1 MKIFSVNLRFW
12 SRLLGVFA
20 PGNTRTT
27 TAALLHPP
35 IDRALAW
42 IAATTICGVLGG
54 ISLVVPPFITWDSA
68 HGFLAWR
75 GTVLGAMNCSIS
87 PNPENIAQDMCEFM
101 TWWSPGQYLVPGTIS
116 LLGVPLGIAM
126 TLTVALALLASLIG
140 WVMVARVFAP
150 QRSLAALLVGL
161 IGSFPYSTLAFLTY
175 HGGEILLQA
184 GTPWL
189 VLTAYLIPEM
199 RAVPAGLLAAGA
211 VCLSFLAKLTGLLTM
226 AAALLAGSLVFF
238 VFGRR
243 VTYGM
248 IGGALGAMAA
258 FAVVYFAFLSR
269 GSTPAVQTMGWSLP
283 LQSIALV
290 FLLPWVAGI
299 SWSDAL
305 DWIFPDM
312 PSAYFAYLA
321 PAVLVIGLI
330 VFWRPQTT
338 NEKRLRLFCLWFYG
352 ITTAVFI
359 FLYIHGSALSL
370 EERHFRSVGTLLFVC
385 AVMSAMET
393 GTPRWAK
400 SSFLILCALMAFYGV
415 ASFSY
420 QELQTARGN
429 SLDRMSWTNQRIFDP
444 AAIEFAKEIYVR
456 EGHDALF
463 VLPSPQMAVTLPTE
477 ARVFVIEP
485 NSPPASQPMDRY
497 FGRVRGHLVV
507 IMPNTVSGT
516 RNSLLLSAFR
526 DYVSDNW
533 TRMTFPKLSVFLQ

>member
-140 WVMVARVFAP
+140 WVMVVRVFAP

-211 VCLSFLAKLTGLLTM
+211 VCLLFLAKLTGLLIM

-248 IGGALGAMAA
+248 IGGAFRGYGGFCGRLLR
-258 FAVVYFAFLSR
+258 LSLAR
-269 GSTPAVQTMGWSLP
+269 VDPGSPNHG
-283 LQSIALV
+283 LV
-290 FLLPWVAGI
+290 F
-299 SWSDAL
+299 
-305 DWIFPDM
+305 
-312 PSAYFAYLA
+312 
-321 PAVLVIGLI
+321 
-330 VFWRPQTT
+330 T
-338 NEKRLRLFCLWFYG
+338 
-352 ITTAVFI
+352 
-359 FLYIHGSALSL
+359 
-370 EERHFRSVGTLLFVC
+370 
-385 AVMSAMET
+385 
-393 GTPRWAK
+393 
-400 SSFLILCALMAFYGV
+400 
-415 ASFSY
+415 
-420 QELQTARGN
+420 
-429 SLDRMSWTNQRIFDP
+429 
-444 AAIEFAKEIYVR
+444 
-456 EGHDALF
+456 
-463 VLPSPQMAVTLPTE
+463 SPQHCAGFSSSLGC
-477 ARVFVIEP
+477 
-485 NSPPASQPMDRY
+485 RY
-497 FGRVRGHLVV
+497 IVVGR
-507 IMPNTVSGT
+507 T
-516 RNSLLLSAFR
+516 
-526 DYVSDNW
+526 
-533 TRMTFPKLSVFLQ
+533 